1 MWLKGYH
8 ARHARSMLSR
18 LVVHHARSIS
28 TTGFAF
34 DVDGVLMR
42 GSEPLP
48 GASAALQRLRV
59 DDVPFV
65 VLTNNGGLLESERA
79 GQLTKALGVDI
90 LPEQVQSFAHHI
102 TVTTGPAFCG
112 R

>member
-1 MWLKGYH
+1 MGPAGQAW
-8 ARHARSMLSR
+8 AR
-18 LVVHHARSIS
+18 HARSIS

-102 TVTTGPAFCG
+102 TVTTGPGFCG